1 MKPTQVDLHIHTQYC
16 PCAKEEMTVEAVVE
30 KALDRG
36 LKAIGFVPH
45 SYPVAEHGLEKLRT
59 YEMVREEVEQIS
71 EPGLSVFMGAE
82 VECLDVSGKLLA
94 GEEIAR
100 RVEYILVAPGHYHL
114 SFVNNPPKEKRAF
127 LDYHHRT
134 ILNLLDHPLVSA
146 IAHPYHALLDML
158 PDFREVTEVYF
169 REEACKAKE
178 NGKAM
183 EMNRN
188 LLSPRAHSPDSL
200 RAYERFVEILA
211 EEGVMLLLGS
221 DAHILKDVG
230 KVPDHLFEK
239 LDIPESQI
247 WLPER

>member
-1 MKPTQVDLHIHTQYC
+1 MKPTEVDLHIHTQYC
-16 PCAKEEMTVEAVVE
+16 PCAKKEMTVEAVVE
-30 KALDRG
+30 KASERG

-45 SYPVAEHGLEKLRT
+45 SYPIAEHGPEKLST
-59 YEMVREEVEQIS
+59 YEKVREEVERIS
-71 EPGLSVFMGAE
+71 EPGLSVFVGAE

-100 RVEYILVAPGHYHL
+100 RVEYILVAPGHYHIGL
-114 SFVNNPPKEKRAF
+114 VNDPPKEKRAF

-134 ILNLLDHPLVSA
+134 ILNLLEHPLVSA
-146 IAHPYHALLDML
+146 IAHPYHALLHIL
-158 PDFREVTEVYF
+158 PDFREVAEGYF
-169 REEACKAKE
+169 REEARKAKE

-200 RAYERFVEILA
+200 RVYERFVEILA
-211 EEGVMLLLGS
+211 DEGVMLLLGS

-230 KVPDHLFEK
+230 KVPNHLFERFH
-239 LDIPESQI
+239 IPESQI
-247 WLPER
+247 WLPKR

>member
-1 MKPTQVDLHIHTQYC
+1 MKPTEVDLHIHTQYC
-16 PCAKEEMTVEAVVE
+16 PCAKEEMTVAAVVE
-30 KALDRG
+30 KALERG

-45 SYPVAEHGLEKLRT
+45 SYPIAEHGPEKLRT
-59 YEMVREEVEQIS
+59 YEMVREEVEHIS
-71 EPGLSVFMGAE
+71 EPGLSVFVGAE

-188 LLSPRAHSPDSL
+188 LLSPRAHSPNSL

-230 KVPDHLFEK
+230 KLPDHLFQK
-239 LDIPESQI
+239 FDIPESQI